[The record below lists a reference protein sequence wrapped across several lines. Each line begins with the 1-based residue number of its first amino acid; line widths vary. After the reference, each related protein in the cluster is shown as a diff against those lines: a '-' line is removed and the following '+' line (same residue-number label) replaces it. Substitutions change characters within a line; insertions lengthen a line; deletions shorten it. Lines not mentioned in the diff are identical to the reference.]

1 MTPQLWGLH
10 QADRLEC
17 GPSGNTVRDARYCIV
32 VPLFTKKTTGDF
44 FSEVSEEDQLLKASL
59 SGVATLRTGP

>member
-32 VPLFTKKTTGDF
+32 VPLFTMLVKKTQQETLF
-44 FSEVSEEDQLLKASL
+44 LRCLKKISY
-59 SGVATLRTGP
+59 